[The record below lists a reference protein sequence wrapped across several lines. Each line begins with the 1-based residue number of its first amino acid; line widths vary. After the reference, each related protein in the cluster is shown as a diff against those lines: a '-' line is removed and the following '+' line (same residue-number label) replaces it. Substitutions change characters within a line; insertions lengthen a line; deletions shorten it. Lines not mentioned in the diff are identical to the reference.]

1 MGERQDTES
10 HLVFLVLSKEN
21 NKEEE
26 TVLDHPGPSD
36 IAPPLPGPVGVNL
49 LHLHVGLDGRHLGKI
64 IMSNDRKETK
74 SSPLGAA

>member
-1 MGERQDTES
+1 M
-10 HLVFLVLSKEN
+10 
-21 NKEEE
+21 
-26 TVLDHPGPSD
+26 VLDHPGPGD